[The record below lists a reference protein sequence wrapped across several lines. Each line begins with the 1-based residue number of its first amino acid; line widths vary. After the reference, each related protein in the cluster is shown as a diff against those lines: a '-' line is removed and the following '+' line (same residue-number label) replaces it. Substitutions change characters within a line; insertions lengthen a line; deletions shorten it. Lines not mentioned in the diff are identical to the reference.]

1 MDSKNNPLFMFGLCN
16 IATGLLT
23 IGITLSYNNLTLLLL
38 TLILL
43 AWTQGLGWPA
53 ITKFMVTNSSI
64 SSIASLWGVMS
75 SSQQLGSCITLIVLP
90 SIIKIYDAKSAF
102 LYSGLL
108 CLLLE
113 FIQY

>member
-1 MDSKNNPLFMFGLCN
+1 MFGLCN

-64 SSIASLWGVMS
+64 SSIASSWGVMS
-75 SSQQLGSCITLIVLP
+75 ASQQLGSCITLIVLP
-90 SIIKIYDAKSAF
+90 SIIKIYNAKVHFCTLVSYAYF
-102 LYSGLL
+102 
-108 CLLLE
+108 LE
-113 FIQY
+113 FI

>member
-23 IGITLSYNNLTLLLL
+23 IGIALSYNNLTLLLL

-64 SSIASLWGVMS
+64 SSIASSW
-75 SSQQLGSCITLIVLP
+75 
-90 SIIKIYDAKSAF
+90 
-102 LYSGLL
+102 
-108 CLLLE
+108 
-113 FIQY
+113 